1 MWTTREGEGFLDQAV
16 TFSYAHFISRRKL
29 SPDFHIS
36 LVEVD
41 PMHRHDMTGS
51 VVELSLGTRS
61 LVGPLLVS
69 QHQRTALGVR
79 VLLRDVTGI
88 LVTEQVVPRPQVVSR
103 DRVAQAGHD
112 PVGRVDLG
120 ALEVV
125 LPAQHVT
132 LGDEGC
138 ACIAPSGDLAG
149 EEETNGG
156 GNLETNDDELMM
168 IENEGN

>member
-1 MWTTREGEGFLDQAV
+1 MRTTRKGEGVLDQAV
-16 TFSYAHFISRRKL
+16 AGSSAHFISRRKL

-36 LVEVD
+36 LVEAD
-41 PMHRHDMTGS
+41 PMHRHYMTRG

-61 LVGPLLVS
+61 LVGTLLVS
-69 QHQRTALGVR
+69 QHQRSVLDVR

-138 ACIAPSGDLAG
+138 ASIASSGDLAD
-149 EEETNGG
+149 EE
-156 GNLETNDDELMM
+156 
-168 IENEGN
+168 